1 MNFLAEPPT
10 AKREKRQKRRV
21 GQPAIWKDDSSRRAV
36 QVSVLATLLVHLLLF
51 VAVPRMFKPDP
62 ARGLLDRVPREQTF
76 NIDLAPEEDPQPT
89 PPPKP
94 FKFVEIN
101 PDAPDNPP
109 DQTENFAAQNQ
120 QVAQEK
126 PSENDDKSEAP
137 KSEDK
142 KETES
147 TAIVSG
153 RLTQPEPPQ
162 PPSPPSP
169 PTPEEQAEQAAAEAM
184 AQEAAKQARAP
195 LPGFEKVEGD
205 AADSIGSNI
214 AKLPP
219 PNAQRADDTS
229 EGDSSEVRE
238 VVTAT
243 GQIVRI
249 DPRRPMARER
259 IPEKQVRPA
268 FLANNPIGT
277 RNIGPIAY
285 NAKWS
290 EYGAYLQRLIETVQ
304 VQWERLIAETG
315 SKPSPGTVVVVTFR
329 LNDEGKVTEITADD
343 SPGPQ
348 HPKRLCV
355 TAITARSP
363 YGQWSDEM
371 ITVLGHEQELTFTFY
386 YN

>member
-1 MNFLAEPPT
+1 MNFLAEPPSV
-10 AKREKRQKRRV
+10 KRPKRRV
-21 GQPAIWKDDSSRRAV
+21 GQPAIWKTDSSRRTV

-51 VAVPRMFKPDP
+51 VAVPRVFKPDP
-62 ARGLLDRVPREQTF
+62 RAGLLDRVPQEKTF
-76 NIDLAPEEDPQPT
+76 NVDLAPEEAPVPT

-109 DQTENFAAQNQ
+109 DQTENFGAQNQ

-142 KETES
+142 KVTDS
-147 TAIVSG
+147 TAIVTG
-153 RLTQPEPPQ
+153 RLAQPEPIQ
-162 PPSPPSP
+162 LPSPPSP
-169 PTPEEQAEQAAAEAM
+169 QTPEEERAEQAAAEAL
-184 AQEAAKQARAP
+184 AQEAAKQARSP
-195 LPGFEKVEGD
+195 LPGFEKIDGE
-205 AADSIGSNI
+205 AQDSIGSNI

-219 PNAQRADDTS
+219 PNAKRAEDSS
-229 EGDSSEVRE
+229 EGDSPEVRE

-243 GQIVRI
+243 GQVVRI
-249 DPRRPMARER
+249 DPRRPMQRER

-268 FLANNPIGT
+268 FLANNPVGT
-277 RNIGPIAY
+277 KNIGPVAY

-304 VQWERLIAETG
+304 IQWERLLRETG
-315 SKPSPGTVVVVTFR
+315 ATPSPGTVVAVTFR
-329 LNDEGKVTEITADD
+329 LNDKGAVTDITADD

-355 TAITARSP
+355 SAITARSP
-363 YGQWSDEM
+363 YGEWSDEM
-371 ITVLGHEQELTFTFY
+371 IAVLGHEQEMTFTFY